1 MIGAELSKKVHGK
14 VTEKENLKITTIK
27 GCYHDAK
34 LSKPNIVIGKYEMH
48 RQKHKQK
55 YTNMD

>member
-27 GCYHDAK
+27 GCYHDIK
-34 LSKPNIVIGKYEMH
+34 LSKPNIVIGKYEIH
-48 RQKHKQK
+48 EAEAQTKI
-55 YTNMD
+55 Y